1 MDQIPSKYLRD
12 GAEVLAL
19 PLRNIINS
27 SIKLSTFPEECK
39 IAKLK
44 PIFKKGARTDPKNYR
59 PISLLP
65 LVSKII
71 EKSIHFQIEDY
82 LNKKKLIYMHQSG
95 FRTNHSTDLCLAQL
109 IDFVATGMD
118 KQMHTSMI
126 SVDLQ
131 KAFDTL
137 DHGVLLE
144 KMKYFGFRTS
154 VIKWFESYLS
164 SRKFLVCIDNVFSKV
179 GALKYS
185 VSQGSILGLLLF
197 YYI

>member
-1 MDQIPSKYLRD
+1 MISL
-12 GAEVLAL
+12 
-19 PLRNIINS
+19 
-27 SIKLSTFPEECK
+27 SIKLSALTEECK

-82 LNKKKLIYMHQSG
+82 LNRRKLIYMYQSG

-118 KQMHTSMI
+118 KQMDTSMI
-126 SVDLQ
+126 LVDLQ

-137 DHGVLLE
+137 DHEVLLE
-144 KMKYFGFRTS
+144 KIKYFGFRAS
-154 VIKWFESYLS
+154 VIK
-164 SRKFLVCIDNVFSKV
+164 
-179 GALKYS
+179 
-185 VSQGSILGLLLF
+185 
-197 YYI
+197 